1 MAESPET
8 GHRAA
13 TRSVFVNVAPF
24 DVRLE
29 IGEVKAT
36 SASLRWFGADRNR
49 QIYQILMRP
58 DSVGHRLG
66 YAGTVTPSMDEFHLR
81 DLQPNTAYVACLAYE
96 SPSTSRFLS
105 KLFWLFLLIF
115 RLP

>member
-1 MAESPET
+1 MNFHCRYICVAESSET

-13 TRSVFVNVAPF
+13 SRSVFVSVVPF

-29 IGEVKAT
+29 VGEVQAT

-66 YAGTVTPSMDEFHLR
+66 YAGTVTPSMEEFRLR
-81 DLQPNTAYVACLAYE
+81 DLQPNTAYVVCLTYE
-96 SPSTSRFLS
+96 SPSTSR
-105 KLFWLFLLIF
+105 
-115 RLP
+115 